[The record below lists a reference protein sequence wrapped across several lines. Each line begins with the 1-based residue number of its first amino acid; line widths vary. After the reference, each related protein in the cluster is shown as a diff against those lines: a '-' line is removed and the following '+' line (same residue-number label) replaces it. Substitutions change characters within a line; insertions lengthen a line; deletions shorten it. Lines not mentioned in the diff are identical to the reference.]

1 MTTAHEPT
9 ARGIRPPDDRSGQRR
24 SAPRAKAA
32 PGHDEH
38 WEERVRVASKILGIP
53 PDSDPDDA
61 ICVTEVHETDAGG
74 WRFEM
79 GGTRV
84 PECSLLVEPLDPQQ
98 DYFSRGVHLGF
109 RYSGE
114 VFKPIIGQ
122 LLGFL
127 TKRLMKAEIALLDK
141 YLRPVAAPPM
151 HDDDGSGGA
160 APTPPPE
167 RYGPCPGMHQSWN
180 HENQWKWYLAKAE
193 LEQMKDSIIQFET
206 PFVYIEHSDFECQFL
221 TPRNFVCYP
230 WKTPNRHYANPGL
243 EVHDDALAASV
254 GQGTTMGLALY
265 TNYKDIDVITGATS
279 YIVDIMEKVRQH
291 LSPEVVWVDQTCV
304 PEVIG
309 DDTYALVKQAA
320 EKASF
325 PILYK
330 NQTPI
335 DPYDRNLQMMA
346 KAFAEAQGTSKTP
359 GGVALVGFASDLARE
374 ELTAQLAALGA
385 SVTTAI
391 VPAVAPSMAA
401 DYLRAQVAAF
411 YPNDEWKKFY
421 VDLLGGQDV
430 QRIDPPSP
438 YGLGGTYAF
447 YRLILMAL
455 GREDRLAALDE
466 ARDAFVEREWAPRV
480 KAAAAHRLGLV
491 CELHQFRRLWDA
503 CASWG
508 LPILGTLDEMGFGL
522 EVAVIAAPEQVN
534 LAARAEV
541 AAHLP
546 AGAGLS
552 WISEEAQ
559 LNSWLD
565 GGRFGPVFSEYFFDN
580 RLIRRRH
587 VPFSGQCFERGWEG
601 AARSFDRLLDRCYL
615 PIIATYGG
623 LL

>member
-24 SAPRAKAA
+24 SAPKAKAA

-61 ICVTEVHETDAGG
+61 ICITEVHETDTGG

-79 GGTRV
+79 GGTKV

-114 VFKPIIGQ
+114 AFKPIIGQ

-127 TKRLMKAEIALLDK
+127 TKRLVKADIALLDK

-151 HDDDGSGGA
+151 HDDDGKGGV

-193 LEQMKDSIIQFET
+193 LEQIKDSIVQFET

-221 TPRNFVCYP
+221 APRNFVCYP
-230 WKTPNRHYANPGL
+230 WKTPNRRFAEPGL
-243 EVHDDALAASV
+243 EVHDADLADSV
-254 GQGTTMGLALY
+254 GQTPSMGLALY
-265 TNYKDIDVITGATS
+265 TNYKDIDVITGATGF
-279 YIVDIMEKVRQH
+279 IVDVMEKVKKH

-309 DDTYALVKQAA
+309 DDTHTLVKQAA

-330 NQTPI
+330 NQTPV
-335 DPYDRNLQMMA
+335 DPYDRNLQMMREA
-346 KAFAEAQGTSKTP
+346 FVKAAGTPKTT
-359 GGVALVGFASDLARE
+359 GGVALVGFATDLARE
-374 ELTAQLAALGA
+374 ELSTLLGELGA
-385 SVTTAI
+385 TVTSAI
-391 VPAVAPSMAA
+391 VPAVAPSMAEGF
-401 DYLRAQVAAF
+401 LRAQVAAF

-421 VDLLGGQDV
+421 VDLLGAQDV
-430 QRIDPPSP
+430 RRVDPPSP
-438 YGLGGTYAF
+438 YGIAGTHGF
-447 YRLILMAL
+447 VRQILMAL
-455 GREDRLAALDE
+455 GREDQLAALD
-466 ARDAFVEREWAPRV
+466 AKRDAFVAEQWAPRV
-480 KAAAAHRLGLV
+480 AEAAQHRLGLV
-491 CELHQFRRLWDA
+491 CELNQFARMWDPG
-503 CASWG
+503 ASWG
-508 LPILGTLDEMGFGL
+508 LPIMGTLAEMGFGL
-522 EVAVIAAPEQVN
+522 DLAVIATSGDVDEAV
-534 LAARAEV
+534 RAEV
-541 AAHLP
+541 VAHLP
-546 AGAGLS
+546 EGTRLS
-552 WISEEAQ
+552 WVAAEPELEA
-559 LNSWLD
+559 WLAD
-565 GGRFGPVFSEYFFDN
+565 GSFGPVFSEYFFDN
-580 RLIRRRH
+580 RLIRHRH
-587 VPFSGQCFERGWEG
+587 VPFSGQCFERGWQG
-601 AARSFDRLLDRCYL
+601 AVRSIDRILDRCHL
-615 PIIATYGG
+615 PLVATYGD